1 MCDRKSHG
9 FTLVELLVVIAIIGI
24 LVALL
29 LPAIQAARESARRAQ
44 CLNNEKQIGIALI
57 LRHDARQALPA
68 GSVWIGG
75 IAAFDSNG
83 TESTWITH
91 ILEYIEEA
99 NLRGRLDWSRGFGQA
114 WGDPTHPNN
123 FVLAMNLSVF
133 TCPSNLDSKVFGTF
147 AGAEWWAKGSY
158 GANNGIGPMVEV
170 MDTGRPPPKRERG
183 VFYLNSKTKF
193 KDLVDGTSNTA
204 MVSEL
209 LVVPDK
215 ASMGDFRGVMHYV
228 EGPVYHHNYGPNSGV
243 PDGMRGDWCVN
254 IPPAPCAGTYS
265 AWDPKKL
272 TMSARSGHPGGVNV
286 LMGDG
291 SVHFVT
297 DDIDLPIWQAACSPK
312 SIAGEVEFTGF

>member
-1 MCDRKSHG
+1 MCDRRSHG

-29 LPAIQAARESARRAQ
+29 LPAIQAARESARRSH

-57 LRHDARQALPA
+57 MRHDARKALPP

-75 IAAFDSNG
+75 MSKFDSNG

-91 ILEYIEEA
+91 TLEYVEEA
-99 NLRGRLDWSRGFGQA
+99 NLEGRLDWSRGFGQA

-123 FVLAMNLSVF
+123 FVLAMNVPIF
-133 TCPSNLDSKVFGTF
+133 TCPSNFESKVYGTHT
-147 AGAEWWAKGSY
+147 GAEWWAKGSY
-158 GANNGIGPMVEV
+158 AANNGIGPMIES
-170 MDTGRPPPKRERG
+170 MDTDRVPNRERG
-183 VFYLNSKTKF
+183 VFYLNSHTNF
-193 KDLVDGTSNTA
+193 KDIVDGTTHTV

-209 LVVPDK
+209 LVVPDN
-215 ASMGDFRGVMHYV
+215 ASIGDFRGVMHYV
-228 EGPVYHHNYGPNSGV
+228 EGPHYHHNYGPNSSV

-254 IPPAPCAGTYS
+254 IPQAPCTGTYS
-265 AWDPKKL
+265 MWTPKRL
-272 TMSARSGHPGGVNV
+272 TMSARSAHSGGVNV

-297 DDIDLPIWQAACSPK
+297 DDIDPRLWQAACSPK
-312 SIAGEVEFTGF
+312 SNAGEVEFTGF

>member
-29 LPAIQAARESARRAQ
+29 LPAIQAARESARRTQ

-57 LRHDARQALPA
+57 LRHDARKALPP

-75 IAAFDSNG
+75 WGTFDSNG

-91 ILEYIEEA
+91 ILEYMEEA
-99 NLRGRLDWSRGFGQA
+99 NLEGRLDWSRGFGQA

-123 FVLAMNLSVF
+123 FVLAKNVSTF

-147 AGAEWWAKGSY
+147 SGAEWWAKGSY
-158 GANNGIGPMVEV
+158 AANNGIGPMVEA
-170 MDTGRPPPKRERG
+170 MDIDRPPKRERG
-183 VFYLNSKTKF
+183 VFYLNSRMKF
-193 KDLVDGTSNTA
+193 KDLVDGTSNTV

-209 LVVPDK
+209 LVVPDD
-215 ASMGDFRGVMHYV
+215 ASKGDFRGVMHYV
-228 EGPVYHHNYGPNSGV
+228 EGPHYHHNYGPNSGV

-254 IPPAPCAGTYS
+254 IPPAPCAGTYTS
-265 AWDPKKL
+265 LVSEKVDDECAQRPSW
-272 TMSARSGHPGGVNV
+272 RGECF
-286 LMGDG
+286 DG
-291 SVHFVT
+291 R
-297 DDIDLPIWQAACSPK
+297 W
-312 SIAGEVEFTGF
+312 